1 MLVVE
6 VKRIMIALL
15 ISFTISPIPNLLI
28 QTLHLFY
35 LFTVKPYKYE
45 CYSISSLVMQ
55 ILVVVFYIFSS
66 LAKLYFDF
74 HEVTK
79 TSKEIHS
86 YILVKLVLFGFIVIF
101 FLIVAGYETYDN
113 VRSIFRLRNNFQN

>member
-35 LFTVKPYKYE
+35 LFTVKPYKYDF
-45 CYSISSLVMQ
+45 YSNSSLVMQ
-55 ILVVVFYIFSS
+55 LLVAIFYFFSS
-66 LAKLYFDF
+66 LANLFFDF
-74 HEVTK
+74 NEKTKITDEVHTL
-79 TSKEIHS
+79 
-86 YILVKLVLFGFIVIF
+86 ILTQMIVFGFIVLF

-113 VRSIFRLRNNFQN
+113 ILSIFRLHNNF